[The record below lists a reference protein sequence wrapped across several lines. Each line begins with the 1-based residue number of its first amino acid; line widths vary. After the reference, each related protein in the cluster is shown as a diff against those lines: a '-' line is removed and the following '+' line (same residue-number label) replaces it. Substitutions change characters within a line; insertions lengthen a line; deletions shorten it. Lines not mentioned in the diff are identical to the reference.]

1 MEFMNSFI
9 LEIIIVNIVVVLC
22 FFVGHAARR
31 KLIEDALSFDRKDT
45 IHIIFIIVYSA
56 IIFTDIWFT
65 TLWIC
70 KMYGVA

>member
-9 LEIIIVNIVVVLC
+9 LEIIIVNIGIVLC
-22 FFVGHAARR
+22 FCIGHAAHR
-31 KLIEDALSFDRKDT
+31 KLIEDALSSDRKDT
-45 IHIIFIIVYSA
+45 INIIFIIVYSA

-65 TLWIC
+65 ALWIC